1 MNLYVYIH
9 TCKCFISC
17 NIFSNFVIQCHL
29 VFVNK
34 NNNTV
39 LRNAC
44 FWLVNKHKGFCVF
57 VGLKWENDWLLKW
70 DGDYWNGWDTFWYH
84 CKIVWHERHITDEG
98 ERTFSQIVM
107 WKVQEAVPAFCGGS
121 RGLHCSQEWRVNT
134 PVGSTRGASAVK
146 GQHSCGGCWVCNDSP
161 GLAPLWGQKRV
172 AMAVRGQHKLQALV
186 YDILSSTT
194 AVFSYAIGSR
204 KLSANEQ
211 VFFVGGQ
218 TVMSLLQTT
227 EIKQGVSF
235 LAANKVYTS
244 TNKTTI
250 VWIEMELFFN
260 FFTQG
265 GCVSCLRACFG
276 ARLLLQSY

>member
-17 NIFSNFVIQCHL
+17 NIFSSFVIQCHL

-34 NNNTV
+34 NNTV

-57 VGLKWENDWLLKW
+57 VGLKWKNDWLLKR

-84 CKIVWHERHITDEG
+84 CNVVWHERHVTDEG
-98 ERTFSQIVM
+98 ERTVLQIL
-107 WKVQEAVPAFCGGS
+107 KLCQRSGGCAGILRGS
-121 RGLHCSQEWRVNT
+121 RSLHCSQESRVIT

-146 GQHSCGGCWVCNDSP
+146 GQHSCGGCWVCIDSP

-172 AMAVRGQHKLQALV
+172 AMAVWGQHKLQALV
-186 YDILSSTT
+186 YDILPSTT
-194 AVFSYAIGSR
+194 AVFRCTIESR

-211 VFFVGGQ
+211 FFVGGQ
-218 TVMSLLQTT
+218 TVVSLLQTT
-227 EIKQGVSF
+227 QMKQGVSF
-235 LAANKVYTS
+235 IAANKVYTS

-250 VWIEMELFFN
+250 VWIETELFF
-260 FFTQG
+260 FFFYLG
-265 GCVSCLRACFG
+265 WMRLMFMCVLWH
-276 ARLLLQSY
+276 